1 MLAITSTEALSILD
15 HIVLKKAPSSYPSTV
30 ALLSPPVASSWSSDN
45 KFLFI
50 ASADTIHRYDAEH
63 HSIVDIFSTSE
74 SITSLVVK
82 GKSSVIFGAGERV
95 HVLECGST
103 TKISQTFVSHQDSVK
118 SLSSSCDSTL
128 LASTS
133 SKAAYVH
140 NLTLISHTALRG
152 LPVSDQQSITTCTF
166 HSHART
172 RLLLGIGKK
181 VVIYDINRPSGP
193 AKVIS
198 LSETSSGNICA
209 ISCSPFS
216 KTLIAVA
223 TTGGTLGLIDLDKEK
238 GLFRTINVKVPIASL
253 SFSQEGASVYLGTE
267 NGKLLILD
275 LRSLDKPPK
284 SVVLSENGAR
294 LATMSVQAKSASETT
309 KNPPAT
315 TKSTELSKPT
325 SRKPS
330 ATIASVNKPSPARR
344 IVSVS
349 SKGKEPAR
357 LTAGTERV
365 SAAKEKEGV
374 NKKVFSPL
382 RNLLS
387 ISNGGNTSLN
397 HSDEFSLQI
406 DTLPVVR
413 DKSKVSRPA
422 PVRDT
427 PERVRDPASS
437 ALSNSDSA
445 SRIGTSA
452 RLRPRPQPS
461 PLSASASRSKLSP
474 KEDLRRTRTVS
485 TTSRTAAVSSPLSAS
500 TSKKVNEDATGVS
513 RRTRTVSTSSTRTS
527 RAPKASDVTVT
538 TTESISAAATRT
550 RTEVDHL
557 SVPKDVKKSRVIFP
571 SSHASSSKVETKT
584 GSTSGAGPQSNAR
597 TPSPDLSD
605 IEAMTSSGPG
615 PVTPLPASRR
625 RGMASPVLGAP
636 VGIEV
641 NADDDV
647 DLPVP
652 GNKSRKRDS
661 GKGKARTVLFQDSGK
676 EFDNGCAVREASSD
690 DDIESEKENQREE
703 SVSWQI
709 SPRRPGSIG
718 PSGGPSASSMPW
730 NGSPIRHS
738 QSYLHKQYANIPG
751 SPGGTSPQG
760 LLRNIVRD
768 VMYDFHQESRAEM
781 MSLHLDLVSMGRGWK
796 KELRELMGEYGGEL
810 KELREENRRL
820 REENERLRRGY

>member
-15 HIVLKKAPSSYPSTV
+15 HIVLKKAPSSYPSTL

-50 ASADTIHRYDAEH
+50 SSANTIHKYDAEH
-63 HSIVDIFSTSE
+63 HSLVDIFSTSE
-74 SITSLVVK
+74 AITSLVVK
-82 GKSSVIFGAGERV
+82 GKSPVIFGAGERV

-103 TKISQTFVSHQDSVK
+103 TKISQTFVSHKDSVK
-118 SLSSSCDSTL
+118 SLSLSCDSTL

-152 LPVSDQQSITTCTF
+152 LPVSDQQSITTCAF

-193 AKVIS
+193 AKVIP
-198 LSETSSGNICA
+198 LSDTSFGDICA

-216 KTLIAVA
+216 KTLVAVA

-253 SFSQEGASVYLGTE
+253 SFSQEGASVYIGTE

-284 SVVLSENGAR
+284 SVVLGENGAR
-294 LATMSVQAKSASETT
+294 LATMSVQAKSASEAP
-309 KNPPAT
+309 KNPPAI
-315 TKSTELSKPT
+315 TKSTEPSKPT

-330 ATIASVNKPSPARR
+330 ATIASVKQPSPVRH

-349 SKGKEPAR
+349 SKGKEPAK
-357 LTAGTERV
+357 LTADTQKV
-365 SAAKEKEGV
+365 SAAKEKEGI

-382 RNLLS
+382 RNPLS

-413 DKSKVSRPA
+413 GISKVSRPA
-422 PVRDT
+422 PTQDT
-427 PERVRDPASS
+427 PERVRDLASS
-437 ALSNSDSA
+437 ALSNSNIA
-445 SRIGTSA
+445 SRTSTSA
-452 RLRPRPQPS
+452 RLRPPPQPS
-461 PLSASASRSKLSP
+461 PLSASASRTKLSP

-485 TTSRTAAVSSPLSAS
+485 TTSRTAVSSPLSAS
-500 TSKKVNEDATGVS
+500 TSKKVKEDGAGVS

-527 RAPKASDVTVT
+527 RVPKHSDAITA

-550 RTEVDHL
+550 RTEVHHL
-557 SVPKDVKKSRVIFP
+557 SVPKDVKNSRVIFP
-571 SSHASSSKVETKT
+571 SSHVPSSKAETKT
-584 GSTSGAGPQSNAR
+584 VSTSRTDPQSNTR

-605 IEAMTSSGPG
+605 IEAVTSSGPG
-615 PVTPLPASRR
+615 PVTPLPASKG
-625 RGMASPVLGAP
+625 RGMASPILGAP
-636 VGIEV
+636 GGIEV
-641 NADDDV
+641 NSDDDL
-647 DLPVP
+647 DLPD
-652 GNKSRKRDS
+652 NKCRKRDS
-661 GKGKARTVLFQDSGK
+661 GKGKARTVLFQDPGK
-676 EFDNGCAVREASSD
+676 EFDNGCAVREAGSD

-703 SVSWQI
+703 SISWQI

-730 NGSPIRHS
+730 NGSPIR
-738 QSYLHKQYANIPG
+738 
-751 SPGGTSPQG
+751 

-796 KELRELMGEYGGEL
+796 KELRDLMGEYGGEL